1 MKSINKILMK
11 AKLKNYKKYKERD
24 KRQVLDLNNQVTKY
38 MANASFYRPKFK
50 IINLMTNCWVGG
62 QLLTLWKSLSS
73 FLNKTKMLASELG
86 PLENMKVVEN
96 WLSFPEKKIEVIW
109 TSRTPDMGQTLN
121 SVRVVEQIRT
131 SLLLLWFGL
140 ENGLVRFLCSHES
153 CRPMSHQVCVKI
165 WDHLD
170 I

>member
-73 FLNKTKMLASELG
+73 FLNKMKLLASELG
-86 PLENMKVVEN
+86 PLENMKVVGN
-96 WLSFPEKKIEVIW
+96 WVRFPGKKKRSFGFLELQIW
-109 TSRTPDMGQTLN
+109 VKHWT
-121 SVRVVEQIRT
+121 V
-131 SLLLLWFGL
+131 FGL
-140 ENGLVRFLCSHES
+140 QDKFRHLHCCYNLDLQTAFLDLGVHMKVVGLCLTEFV
-153 CRPMSHQVCVKI
+153 
-165 WDHLD
+165 
-170 I
+170 